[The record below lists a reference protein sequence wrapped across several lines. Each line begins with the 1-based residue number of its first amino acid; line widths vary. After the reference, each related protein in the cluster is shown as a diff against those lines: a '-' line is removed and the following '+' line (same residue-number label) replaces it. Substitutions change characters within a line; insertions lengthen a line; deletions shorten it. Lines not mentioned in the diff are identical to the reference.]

1 VEGEELHVIAG
12 WSKGFSALI
21 AVLVFCAAVVLA
33 GCGSSS
39 NGQDTSAAV
48 GLPDEIAIGAA
59 ISKTGY
65 LAPYD
70 ANIAAIKQ
78 LVSETN
84 ATGGIHGHKIRFV
97 EADNHSD
104 PQQAPRAAREVIE
117 RGADALLFSCE
128 APVAAAGAPVAE
140 ENDLLNFTLCASEPG
155 YGPPYTGRLSFSAN
169 RSLIS
174 EASARATF
182 LHEEGYEHPYLLRD
196 TSTILGKVD
205 CFGFEETW
213 NHLGGEI
220 AGSADFKNEDESIA
234 SQISELKASDVDSI
248 NICSYPPG
256 GAAAIKQIRAA
267 GIDVPITVDSAFDGT
282 FWTDGVPDTTAIY
295 TTLNG
300 SAYEPTDKE
309 TAKLYGDL
317 DRAGVDTDVSGAMLA
332 TYAAGQL
339 MLQAIEETG
348 SVDGEVLADALE
360 EKPHETIMGRI
371 AYSPESHLPVGPWFI
386 YSYASGK
393 PQLVKKVSPKFF
405 PEYEG

>member
-1 VEGEELHVIAG
+1 M
-12 WSKGFSALI
+12 AL
-21 AVLVFCAAVVLA
+21 LA
-33 GCGSSS
+33 GCGSGT
-39 NGQDTSAAV
+39 NQTPQTK
-48 GLPDEIAIGAA
+48 GLPHELIIGAA

-84 ATGGIHGHKIRFV
+84 AKGGIDGHKIKFV

-104 PQQAPRAAREVIE
+104 PQQQPRAVREVIE
-117 RGADALLFSCE
+117 QGADALLFSCE

-140 ENDLLNFTLCASEPG
+140 EHNLLNFTLCASEPG

-174 EASARATF
+174 EASARATY
-182 LHEEGYEHPYLLRD
+182 LHEEGFKHPFLLRD

-213 NHLGGEI
+213 KHLGGEI

-234 SQISELKASDVDSI
+234 SQIGELKASDADSI

-256 GAAAIKQIRAA
+256 GAAAIKQIRAV

-282 FWTDGVPDTTAIY
+282 FWTAGVPDTSNIF

-300 SAYEPTDKE
+300 SAYDPTDAA
-309 TAKLYGDL
+309 TAELYRSL
-317 DRAGVDTDVSGAMLA
+317 DEAGVDTDVSGAMLA

-339 MLQAIEETG
+339 MLDAIEETG
-348 SVDGEVLADALE
+348 TVDGEALADALE
-360 EKPHETIMGRI
+360 AKPHKTIMGQI
-371 AYSPESHLPVGPWFI
+371 AYTPDSHLPVGPWFI
-386 YSYASGK
+386 YSYSSGK
-393 PQLVKKVSPKFF
+393 PEMVRKVSPKFF
-405 PEYEG
+405 PEYTG

>member
-1 VEGEELHVIAG
+1 MRTTTTGCLLL
-12 WSKGFSALI
+12 AL
-21 AVLVFCAAVVLA
+21 ALLV
-33 GCGSSS
+33 GCGSSGES
-39 NGQDTSAAV
+39 SDSSSSA
-48 GLPDEIAIGAA
+48 GLPAEIVIGAA

-78 LVSETN
+78 LIEETN
-84 ATGGIHGHKIRFV
+84 AAGGIDGHELRVI

-104 PQQAPRAAREVIE
+104 PQQAPRAAQEVIE
-117 RGADALLFSCE
+117 RGADALLYSCE

-140 ENDLLNFTLCASEPG
+140 ENNLLNFTLCASEPG
-155 YGPPYTGRLSFSAN
+155 YGPPYTGRLSFTAN

-182 LHEEGYEHPYLLRD
+182 LHEEGFKHPFLLRD

-213 NHLGGEI
+213 KHLGGEV
-220 AGSADFKNEDESIA
+220 AGSADFKNSDESIA
-234 SQISELKASDVDSI
+234 SQISELKSSDADSI

-267 GIDVPITVDSAFDGT
+267 DIDIPITVDSAFDGT
-282 FWTDGVPDTTAIY
+282 FWTAGIPDTDRIY

-300 SAYEPTDKE
+300 SAYDPTDRT
-309 TAKLYGDL
+309 TANFYDNL

-332 TYAAGQL
+332 TYAAGEL

-348 SVDGEVLADALE
+348 SVDGNVLADALE
-360 EKPHETIMGRI
+360 AKPHETIMGKI
-371 AYSPESHLPVGPWFI
+371 SYSPESHLPVGPWFI
-386 YSYASGK
+386 YGYESGEPK
-393 PQLVKKVSPKFF
+393 LVTKVSPKFF

>member
-1 VEGEELHVIAG
+1 M
-12 WSKGFSALI
+12 
-21 AVLVFCAAVVLA
+21 
-33 GCGSSS
+33 
-39 NGQDTSAAV
+39 
-48 GLPDEIAIGAA
+48 IGAA

-78 LVSETN
+78 LVEETN
-84 ATGGIHGHKIRFV
+84 AKGGIDGHKIRFV
-97 EADNHSD
+97 EADNRSD

-117 RGADALLFSCE
+117 AGADVLLYSCE

-140 ENDLLNFTLCASEPG
+140 ENNLLNFTLCASEPG

-174 EASARATF
+174 EAAARATF
-182 LHEEGYEHPYLLRD
+182 LHEKGLKHPFLLRD

-213 NHLGGEI
+213 KQLGGEI
-220 AGSADFKNEDESIA
+220 AGSADFKNSDESIA
-234 SQISELKASDVDSI
+234 GQISELKASGADSI

-282 FWTDGVPDTTAIY
+282 FWTSGIPDTAGIY

-300 SAYEPTDKE
+300 SAYDPTDKK
-309 TAKLYGDL
+309 TANFYDDL
-317 DRAGVDTDVSGAMLA
+317 EKAGVDTDVSGAMLA
-332 TYAAGQL
+332 TYAAGEL

-348 SVDGEVLADALE
+348 STDGNALADALE
-360 EKPHETIMGRI
+360 AKPHETIMGKI
-371 AYSPESHLPVGPWFI
+371 AYTPDSHLPVGPWFI
-386 YSYASGK
+386 YEYSSGK
-393 PQLVKKVSPKFF
+393 PQLVRKVSPKFF